1 MSENT
6 KYIIN
11 PHLNVIRISSN
22 ELLIKH
28 SMNSVYSKIIEDE
41 GCSGML
47 SKIFDFFSKENEIED
62 FFNIS
67 QDIFSKKEELQSFIE
82 QCIDSNLLVDSKSD
96 TLLNYLK
103 IHYENVDERTSEI
116 TIGIIGFGK
125 LGHALIEKLISLHF
139 NKFVIANDKKIT
151 ENKFDEFIENRFS
164 YKTEDLRELIKKSDF
179 IVCGQDFLRSNLFHR
194 INSICIEEIKSWTI
208 AFVDGS
214 ECNIGPV
221 IIPNETSCYNEYEI
235 QTEASLPISNRR
247 DASIYKEYMEKAEGN
262 LSLPTYYDITAS
274 LLATET
280 FKFLKT
286 GKSNLLNASMK
297 MDFETMEIDYI
308 NILKLPRCP
317 ACENHSGFKNM
328 FL

>member
-1 MSENT
+1 MNKNT

-11 PHLNVIRISSN
+11 PHLRVIRISSN

-47 SKIFDFFSKENEIED
+47 SKIFDFFSKENEIDE
-62 FFNIS
+62 FFNLS
-67 QDIFSKKEELQSFIE
+67 QDIFSKKKELQSFIE
-82 QCIDSNLLVDSKSD
+82 QCIASNLLVDSKSD

-103 IHYENVDERTSEI
+103 ILYDGVDECTSEI

-125 LGHALIEKLISLHF
+125 LGCTLIEKLISLHF
-139 NKFVIANDKKIT
+139 NKFVIANDNEII
-151 ENKFDEFIENRFS
+151 ENKFNEFINSRFS
-164 YKTEDLRELIKKSDF
+164 YKTEDLRELVKKSDF
-179 IVCGQDFLRSNLFHR
+179 IVCSQDFLRSNLYHR
-194 INSICIEEIKSWTI
+194 INSICIEEIKSWTM

-221 IIPNETSCYNEYEI
+221 FIPKETSCYNEYEI

-247 DASIYKEYMEKAEGN
+247 DASIYKEYMKKTEGN

-274 LLATET
+274 MLATEI

-286 GKSNLLNASMK
+286 GKSNLLNASIK
-297 MDFETMEIDYI
+297 IDF
-308 NILKLPRCP
+308 
-317 ACENHSGFKNM
+317 
-328 FL
+328 